1 MEQNKNPKKVRTPKR
16 NQTGGNRGNWNN
28 RNNRNNQNPM
38 NTVKESFK
46 DCYDNLLEIE
56 TVKDSDEPLKGENL
70 NAILDCLEKFVETN
84 YRGLTT
90 SQLRN
95 IFSQIKK
102 AKLAQLPMLRPKL
115 AYVAARQKN
124 DKATII
130 TTFIDDLI
138 KRTVAT
144 PPEKSAR
151 ALKSLKANMEAL
163 VAYHKFYNKSG
174 N

>member
-1 MEQNKNPKKVRTPKR
+1 MLEHR
-16 NQTGGNRGNWNN
+16 N
-28 RNNRNNQNPM
+28 RNSKKAYTPSSKRGGVRNSQNPM
-38 NTVKESFK
+38 DTVKRAFK
-46 DCYDNLLEIE
+46 VGSNDYYDQLLKIE
-56 TVKDSDEPLKGENL
+56 TVKDDDVLLDGESL
-70 NAILDCLEKFVETN
+70 NAILDCLEKFVEAN

-124 DKATII
+124 EKATII
-130 TTFIDDLI
+130 TSFIGDLI

-144 PPEKSAR
+144 PREESAR

-174 N
+174 S

>member
-1 MEQNKNPKKVRTPKR
+1 MSGHR
-16 NQTGGNRGNWNN
+16 NQNQNRKSNSRNSSNN
-28 RNNRNNQNPM
+28 RDGGRNKPNALEVVKKAFKM
-38 NTVKESFK
+38 NGK
-46 DCYDNLLEIE
+46 DYYDDLLKIE
-56 TVKDSDEPLKGENL
+56 AVKDSDELLDGESL
-70 NAILDCLEKFVETN
+70 NAILDCLERFVENN
-84 YRGLTT
+84 YKGLTT

-124 DKATII
+124 ERATII
-130 TTFIDDLI
+130 TTFIGDLI

-144 PPEKSAR
+144 PSAESAR